1 MELFLCMRSNLLNTA
16 KLNYKLDV
24 TAMHKQSLVHEVKR
38 PWHLE
43 AYCEGHGSYWWLC
56 GCPSFMEIDVRTGQT
71 DTAIFYNLK
80 YKPVCSLNTM
90 FYFCV
95 FFKIRFFS
103 NQFNKHNL
111 LWRNNDLRLTLHWK
125 KTRLPSFHM
134 SVCMV
139 CPGNT
144 GLENLTCYM
153 IKHWSKGYT

>member
-1 MELFLCMRSNLLNTA
+1 MHEIKFAEYSKI
-16 KLNYKLDV
+16 KLQ
-24 TAMHKQSLVHEVKR
+24 TRCHCHASLVHKVKR

-95 FFKIRFFS
+95 FFKICFFLINLINITFSGVTTTS
-103 NQFNKHNL
+103 NWPCTGRRPDSPPSTCLSVWSVQVTQA
-111 LWRNNDLRLTLHWK
+111 WRTSPVIW
-125 KTRLPSFHM
+125 
-134 SVCMV
+134 
-139 CPGNT
+139 
-144 GLENLTCYM
+144 
-153 IKHWSKGYT
+153 